1 MKKKKRKLVLKEIVF
16 QFVSKFQG
24 SLFFQQLTILD
35 AFIVEDRNFSYRRK
49 FLVVG
54 TFFILKDL
62 NEKYMDRKN
71 HTPSGN
77 KEVYSDKHQTS
88 VYVKAN
94 RKNLAFSLQI
104 RKKKDGINLGQI
116 IFYREIIYI

>member
-1 MKKKKRKLVLKEIVF
+1 
-16 QFVSKFQG
+16 
-24 SLFFQQLTILD
+24 
-35 AFIVEDRNFSYRRK
+35 
-49 FLVVG
+49 
-54 TFFILKDL
+54 
-62 NEKYMDRKN
+62 MDRKN

-116 IFYREIIYI
+116 IFYREIIYIWNTAMNRNLIKELNDFKLLD